1 MSQQNQGGSSPAVR
15 MPRSQ
20 RREQLLRHAREVFVE
35 SGYHSAS
42 MDDIAERAGVSKP
55 VLYQHFP
62 GKLELYLDLL
72 DEAIEQVRGLVVE
85 GLGQPL
91 EGTAL
96 VRATVDGYF
105 GFVTTEGSAFRLVF
119 ESDLTNEP
127 ESTKRVRELHIV
139 CAQAIASKLRGFTDL
154 EQAESEMLAV
164 GIVGMAQVAA
174 RAWFTV
180 GTMPREQAVDVIT
193 GLAWKGLRGFLSDD
207 AKATLPAGD

>member
-55 VLYQHFP
+55 ILYQHFP

-72 DEAIEQVRGLVVE
+72 DDAIEQVRTLVAE

-91 EGTAL
+91 GGTAL
-96 VRATVDGYF
+96 VRATVDAYF
-105 GFVTTEGSAFRLVF
+105 GFVTT
-119 ESDLTNEP
+119 
-127 ESTKRVRELHIV
+127 
-139 CAQAIASKLRGFTDL
+139 
-154 EQAESEMLAV
+154 
-164 GIVGMAQVAA
+164 
-174 RAWFTV
+174 
-180 GTMPREQAVDVIT
+180 
-193 GLAWKGLRGFLSDD
+193 
-207 AKATLPAGD
+207 